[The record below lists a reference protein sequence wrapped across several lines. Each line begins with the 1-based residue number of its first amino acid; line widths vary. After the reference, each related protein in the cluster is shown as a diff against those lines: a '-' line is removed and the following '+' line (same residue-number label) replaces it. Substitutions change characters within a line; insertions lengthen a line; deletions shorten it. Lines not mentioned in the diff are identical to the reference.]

1 MKMVFNDG
9 GDGGGD
15 GDDGDDGGEEDNDM
29 TARVFSSIASGTG

>member
-1 MKMVFNDG
+1 MIIAIKNLND
-9 GDGGGD
+9 GD